1 VRIQRLLAP
10 RLASAQHVQEQSGEH
25 G

>member
-10 RLASAQHVQEQSGEH
+10 RLARAQHVQEQSGEH